1 MASHPVFGGTGGNVK
16 NALKLACFVLLLS
29 LAVQAAEIEKR
40 AQLCHTGICLYWWP
54 KLPQIKGWHQDQD
67 FSYRYGVDALAPNGF
82 TFSNAVA
89 VMYAN
94 AAYKPRDPGTKS
106 LQMFIADDQNGFR
119 SSDPGIEIT
128 EVRSLAN
135 GDGVKMPSFI
145 FVPKAKGNWEQVT
158 YGEEGD
164 YYLTFVL
171 SSRSQIGFRKARDA
185 YRELIS
191 GYKEKM

>member
-1 MASHPVFGGTGGNVK
+1 VSAELEANVK

-40 AQLCHTGICLYWWP
+40 AQMCQTGICLSWWP

-67 FSYRYGVDALAPNGF
+67 FSYRYGVDALAPDGF

-94 AAYKPRDPGTKS
+94 AAYKPRDPRTKS
-106 LQMFIADDQNGFR
+106 LRTFIANDQQGFR
-119 SSDPGIEIT
+119 SSDPGIQIAEIA
-128 EVRSLAN
+128 SLAN
-135 GDGVKMPSFI
+135 GDGVKMRSYI
-145 FVPKAKGNWEQVT
+145 FVPRGKGNWEQVT

-171 SSRSQIGFRKARDA
+171 SSRSKSGFQKARDA

-191 GYKEKM
+191 QYKKKM